1 MKLAEALQERADL
14 NRKIEQLRQRIENNV
29 LVQEGEKSQ
38 EDPQALIKELD
49 AAIER
54 LEKLMADINLT
65 NCRTMVGGKTLTELI
80 ARKDALSVKLS
91 AYRDIAYEANQNTRR
106 ARNTEIKIKSQVKV
120 SSLQKAADDIAAEIR
135 KLDNTLQETNWTT
148 ELIEN

>member
-14 NRKIEQLRQRIENNV
+14 NKKIEQLNQRIENNV

-38 EDPQALIKELD
+38 EDPNALIKELD
-49 AAIER
+49 ACVER

-65 NCRTMVGGKTLTELI
+65 NCETSVGGRTLTEII

-120 SSLQKAADDIAAEIR
+120 SAIQKAADDIASEIR

-148 ELIEN
+148 ELIEK